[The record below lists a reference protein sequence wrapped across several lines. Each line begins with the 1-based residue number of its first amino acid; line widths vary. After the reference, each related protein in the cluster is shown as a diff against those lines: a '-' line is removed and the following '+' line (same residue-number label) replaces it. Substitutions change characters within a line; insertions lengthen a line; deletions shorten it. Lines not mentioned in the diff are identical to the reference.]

1 MQNISSI
8 LKCILKIHQILWTHE
23 LNGRAHFWPCPPKNH
38 QRELLAF
45 MNLHQHGKKLAHFIY
60 SVLESGDQTGHA
72 HFWPCQPKPF
82 LSTFNLCEF
91 ILIWKKSDI
100 FIDLVWRYGWWKYP
114 TIWLAQ
120 NILAHISQTK
130 IFPNVVV
137 AL

>member
-38 QRELLAF
+38 QRELLVF

-91 ILIWKKSDI
+91 ILICQTYS
-100 FIDLVWRYGWWKYP
+100 L
-114 TIWLAQ
+114 IWFGDMVGE
-120 NILAHISQTK
+120 NILQSDWLRTFWLIFHKRKFSQM
-130 IFPNVVV
+130 
-137 AL
+137 L